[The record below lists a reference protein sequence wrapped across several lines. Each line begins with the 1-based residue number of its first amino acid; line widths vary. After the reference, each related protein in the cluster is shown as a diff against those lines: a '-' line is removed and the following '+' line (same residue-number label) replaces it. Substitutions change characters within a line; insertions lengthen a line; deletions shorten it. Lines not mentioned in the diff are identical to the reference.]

1 MGGARG
7 LNKRYVKE
15 INKSSMSQLGFRRI
29 ALVALAGAGSL
40 AAVVVLGS
48 DLLLGSSTAAIISD
62 SPKEVMDEAW
72 QIVFR
77 DYLDTTGKYTDDR
90 WKILRRDVLNKSYG
104 NKKDAYE
111 AIRGMLATLDDPYT
125 RFLDPREFKEMQID
139 TSGELSGVGIQLSLD
154 KDTKELIVVSPI
166 DGSPASRADVKPK
179 DVITQ
184 INGKSTKGMSTE
196 DAVKLIRGPVG
207 TKVSIQL
214 RRNKTQLVSVDLI
227 RDRIEIHAVDSRLN
241 TTPDGSKV
249 GYIRLKQFNANATK
263 DMRAAIREL
272 ETKGAQGYVLDLRSN
287 PGGLLMASVEIA
299 RQWLDDGVI
308 VSTKTRDGVQDIKR
322 ASGKALTKAPVVV
335 IVNEG
340 SASASEILSGALQDN
355 NRAILVGQK
364 TFGKGL
370 VQSVRGLSDGSGMT
384 VTIAKYLTPSGRD
397 IHKFGIQPNITA
409 KLTEDDAKNLKFDQL
424 GTKNDPQY
432 KVAETALSKQLNAS
446 NSEIIK
452 AKAFNP
458 NTTNLPAALESQNKV
473 D

>member
-272 ETKGAQGYVLDLRSN
+272 ETKGVQGYVLDLRSN

-335 IVNEG
+335 LVNEG

-432 KVAETALSKQLNAS
+432 KVAETALSKQLNAA

-458 NTTNLPAALESQNKV
+458 NTTNLPAALDTQNKE

>member
-1 MGGARG
+1 
-7 LNKRYVKE
+7 
-15 INKSSMSQLGFRRI
+15 MSQRGVRRI
-29 ALVALAGAGSL
+29 ALLALAGAGAL
-40 AAVVVLGS
+40 AGVVVLGS
-48 DLLLGSSTAAIISD
+48 DLIIGSSTAAIISD

-72 QIVFR
+72 QIIFR
-77 DYLDTTGKYTDDR
+77 DYLDTTGKYTEDR
-90 WKILRRDVLNKSYG
+90 WKTLRRDVLNKSYG
-104 NKKDAYE
+104 NTKDAYE

-196 DAVKLIRGPVG
+196 DAVKLIRGPAG
-207 TKVSIQL
+207 SKVSIQL
-214 RRNKTQLVSVDLI
+214 RRNKSQLINVDLI

-241 TTPDGSKV
+241 TTPDGIKV

-263 DMRAAIREL
+263 DMRQAIKEL
-272 ETKGAQGYVLDLRSN
+272 EEKGVQGYVLDLRSN

-322 ASGKALTKAPVVV
+322 AGGKALTKAPVVV
-335 IVNEG
+335 LVNEG

-355 NRAILVGQK
+355 NRAVLVGQK

-397 IHKFGIQPNITA
+397 IHKHGIQPDIVA
-409 KLTEDDAKNLKFDQL
+409 KLSEEDARNLKFEQL
-424 GTKNDPQY
+424 GTRIEQLGTRSDPQY
-432 KVAETALSKQLNAS
+432 KVAETTLSKQLTAAS
-446 NSEIIK
+446 AGVIK
-452 AKAFNP
+452 AKIYNP
-458 NTTNLPAALESQNKV
+458 ASSNIPAALGAGEE
-473 D
+473 

>member
-1 MGGARG
+1 
-7 LNKRYVKE
+7 
-15 INKSSMSQLGFRRI
+15 MSQLGFRRI

-48 DLLLGSSTAAIISD
+48 DVLLGSSTAAIISD

-77 DYLDTTGKYTDDR
+77 DYLDTTGKYTEDR

-104 NKKDAYE
+104 NTKDAYE

-214 RRNKTQLVSVDLI
+214 RRNKTQLVIVDLI

-272 ETKGAQGYVLDLRSN
+272 EAKGVQGYVLDLRSN

-335 IVNEG
+335 LVNEG

-384 VTIAKYLTPSGRD
+384 VTIAKYLSPSGRD
-397 IHKFGIQPNITA
+397 IHKYGVQPNITA
-409 KLTEDDAKNLKFDQL
+409 KLSEDDAKNLKFDQL

-432 KVAETALSKQLNAS
+432 KVAENALTKQLNAA
-446 NSEIIK
+446 NSTIIK

-458 NTTNLPAALESQNKV
+458 NTTNLPAALDTQNKE

>member
-15 INKSSMSQLGFRRI
+15 IKISSMSQLGFRRI

-48 DLLLGSSTAAIISD
+48 DVLLGSSTAAIISD

-77 DYLDTTGKYTDDR
+77 DYLDTTGKYTEDR

-104 NKKDAYE
+104 NTKDAYE

-214 RRNKTQLVSVDLI
+214 RRNKTQLVIVDLI

-272 ETKGAQGYVLDLRSN
+272 EAKGVQGYVLDLRSN

-335 IVNEG
+335 LVNEG

-432 KVAETALSKQLNAS
+432 KVAETALSKQLNAA

-458 NTTNLPAALESQNKV
+458 NTTNLPAALDTQNKE